1 MLSAC
6 PNLNDTY
13 SRFVLNINLVTQ
25 RSHRLINVIFTLIL
39 VLGIAVSVL
48 VYYKGDYIAKKTVDL
63 IAQDVP
69 AYDLLRKLNNNLIEQ
84 ELFLYELY
92 ATEQRDE
99 FEQGY
104 AKSHQ
109 QAVDICEEL
118 IIRFGNIQAL
128 QNTQSSLNKL
138 NKLADEFVLNI
149 IASQTNWT
157 LARQQLRTISDVR
170 QTTSPQIQT
179 LISLTENKVEQSEQV
194 ILNGI
199 ELMRLFVVFYGLTTL
214 IISYIVA
221 RAIKAYLST
230 AVNNQRLSLFP
241 TRNPNPVISVDS
253 QNKVTYCN
261 PATEQLLE
269 KLGFS
274 AGKAELLLATDIR
287 VYQKQLL
294 ADGQE
299 HSRQFEYQI
308 AQLYFHCDLH
318 WLEDQ
323 RQWDMHLTDITERK
337 KIEKELQYRASYHPQ
352 TGLLNRYEL
361 EKTVTHMCQSEQPF
375 TFGLIEIR
383 SFSQLISGQ
392 GLTVAS
398 TVVKEVATFLDNI
411 LCRIDKTDF
420 RIFHVGEKS
429 FSLISAHNLSKAE
442 VGSLVERIDEKIS
455 STIFHSQS
463 QVQLDFGFSSFAEH
477 GDNYAQLH
485 KNALAALDK
494 SASSSNQS
502 HVLFSLQLG
511 EKLRY
516 EQQLIEDMRIAIARA
531 EFELYFQPQM
541 ALSSGKIIGAEV
553 LIRWQRNG
561 HWISPSEFIP
571 LAERAGLIESL
582 GDWILLTA
590 CQKAQHLVSLGW
602 DDLVIAVNISPIQF
616 GRKDFLSKV
625 THVLKETKLPAK
637 NLELEITEGVII
649 YNEQEAIET
658 LTQLKNLG
666 VDLAIDDFGTGY
678 SSLSY
683 LQKFDIDKLKIDRS
697 FIQNIQHQP
706 ADQSIVRTIIE
717 LGHNLKLSVI
727 AEGVEDQEQQD
738 ILAALGCDEIQGYYF
753 SRPLPE
759 QQFIDF
765 VQQHRAGNRY
775 TI

>member
-1 MLSAC
+1 M
-6 PNLNDTY
+6 
-13 SRFVLNINLVTQ
+13 NINIVNQ
-25 RSHRLINVIFTLIL
+25 RSYRLINVIFTLIL

-48 VYYKGDYIAKKTVDL
+48 VYFKGDYIAKKTVDL

-92 ATEQRDE
+92 ATEQQDV
-99 FEQGY
+99 FEQRY
-104 AKSHQ
+104 SKSNQ
-109 QAVDICEEL
+109 QALDICDEL
-118 IIRFGNIQAL
+118 ITRFGNIQPL

-138 NKLADEFVLNI
+138 TILADEFVLNI
-149 IASQTNWT
+149 ISSETDWT
-157 LARQQLRTISDVR
+157 LARQQLSAISEVR
-170 QTTSPQIQT
+170 QATSPQIQE
-179 LISLTENKVEQSEQV
+179 LITLTETKVEQSEQV
-194 ILNGI
+194 ILDGI
-199 ELMRLFVVFYGLTTL
+199 ELMRLFVVFYGLSTL

-230 AVNNQRLSLFP
+230 AANNQRLSLFP

-261 PATEQLLE
+261 PATEKVLE
-269 KLGFS
+269 KLGFG
-274 AGKAELLLATDIR
+274 AGQAELLLATDIQ

-294 ADGQE
+294 ADSQE
-299 HSRQFEYQI
+299 HSQQFEYQI

-337 KIEKELQYRASYHPQ
+337 KFEQELQYRASYHPQ

-361 EKTVTHMCQSEQPF
+361 EKSVTQMCQTEQEF

-398 TVVKEVATFLDNI
+398 TVVKEVAIFLDNI
-411 LCRIDKTDF
+411 LSSIDKANF

-429 FSLISAHNLSKAE
+429 FSLVSSHNLSKVQ
-442 VGSLVERIDEKIS
+442 VGSLVEQINEKIS
-455 STIFHSQS
+455 STIFHCQS
-463 QVQLDFGFSSFAEH
+463 QIQLDFGFTSYPEH
-477 GDNYAQLH
+477 GNNYAQLH
-485 KNALAALDK
+485 KNSLAALDK
-494 SASSSNQS
+494 SASSGDQS
-502 HVLFSLQLG
+502 HVLFNLQLG

-516 EQQLIEDMRIAIARA
+516 EQQLIDDMRVAIEMA

-553 LIRWQRNG
+553 LVRWQRNG
-561 HWISPSEFIP
+561 QWISPSEFIP

-582 GDWILLTA
+582 GDWILFTA
-590 CQKAQHLVSLGW
+590 CHKAQKIVSLGW

-625 THVLKETKLPAK
+625 THVLQETKLAAK

-658 LTQLKNLG
+658 LTQLKQLG

-697 FIQNIQHQP
+697 FIQNIQHQS

-717 LGHNLKLSVI
+717 LGHNLKLKVI
-727 AEGVEDQEQQD
+727 AEGVEEPEQQE
-738 ILAALGCDEIQGYYF
+738 ILAAMGCDEIQGFYF

-759 QQFIDF
+759 QDFIDF
-765 VQQHRAGNRY
+765 LRQH
-775 TI
+775 